1 MNKEVLVSIYD
12 REYSWIKKL
21 NKDIRLSLYK
31 KGDRMEM
38 QPNEIFLSPNVGR
51 DVHTFFSHLHERY
64 YSLSDY
70 TFTCQDY
77 FEDHVNN
84 YIYIMNSN
92 PAVWN
97 EEAKQIIENEC
108 WFFSTHHGLIYCERD
123 GSPHHPG
130 LNITDMWSRL
140 FKSEMPEHVYFTA
153 AGHFC
158 ITANQVRKRPPQ
170 FYKKIVDILA
180 NEHIAPWIIERL
192 EGYIFDSNYEIVDC

>member
-12 REYSWIKKL
+12 REYSWIKIL

-51 DVHTFFSHLHERY
+51 DVHTFFNHLHERY

-123 GSPHHPG
+123 GAPHHPG
-130 LNITDMWSRL
+130 LNITDMWNRL
-140 FKSEMPEHVYFTA
+140 FKSEMPEHIYFTA